1 MKYIIKINLHDIYNS
16 TDWEEFDIEIFND
29 GLLVRPSVHGSYE
42 ASYIG
47 WNCVEFKNQEEKE
60 ALMRLQIIKNIIQ

>member
-47 WNCVEFKNQEEKE
+47 WNCVEYKNPEDKE
-60 ALMRLQIIKNIIQ
+60 LLIKNSLIKFII